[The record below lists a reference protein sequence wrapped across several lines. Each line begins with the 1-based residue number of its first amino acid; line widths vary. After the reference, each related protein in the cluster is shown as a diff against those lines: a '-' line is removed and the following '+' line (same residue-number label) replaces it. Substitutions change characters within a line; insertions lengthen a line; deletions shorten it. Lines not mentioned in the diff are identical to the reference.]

1 MDIELIEMRDFISQY
16 HPFDLLPK
24 EVLDNLPSTMQSSYA
39 RKGSVVVE
47 PGKSCKFLYIIRTGG
62 VETLSPDDQLLARLG
77 EGEAFGVH
85 AMLNDCTALNK
96 VVALE
101 DSLFYMLPYEDFE
114 RLRAEY
120 TQFAYFFAPLGA
132 SRLRDV
138 RSGGAT
144 TADSQLDLMSTK
156 AGDMLGRAPITIGPN
171 ATIKEAAGLMR
182 DERVSC
188 LLVTENDQLVGIMTD
203 RDLRNRVVANAMDYT
218 LPINEIMTPNPIS
231 LDVHN
236 YAFDVLLAMTR
247 ANIRHLP
254 IKNGDDVA
262 GVITNTN
269 LVQRQTTSAVYLVGD
284 IYKREDYAGLAEIV
298 ANIPKVLLHLVESG
312 ASSHN
317 IGHIVTSVSD
327 ATTIRL
333 VQLAE
338 QKLGPPPVPYV
349 WCASGSQAR
358 HEQTGVGDQDNCII
372 LDDSYDEAKHGEYY
386 KELAKFVCDG
396 LNECGYIYCPGEI
409 MAVTDKW
416 RQPLKTWKRYFSS
429 WIEEPEPKALMHSC
443 IFFDL
448 RPIAGEMGL
457 CEELI
462 TLIQAKAQKNSIF
475 RSMMVG
481 NALTHSPPLGF
492 FKNFVL
498 IRGGEHDHQFDLKH
512 TGVVPIV
519 DIARIYALESGIG
532 AVNTYERLMAEKE
545 AKVLSEDGARDLL
558 DSYEFIAITRLEH
571 QASQIRQGIMPD
583 NFMAPDDLS
592 HFERNHL
599 KDAFS
604 VVKTIQSAMASVY
617 NI

>member
-24 EVLDNLPSTMQSSYA
+24 DVLDNLPSTMQSSYA

-47 PGKSCKFLYIIRTGG
+47 AGKQCKFLYIIRTGA
-62 VETLSPDDQLLARLG
+62 VETHSPDGQLLARLG

-85 AMLNDCTALNK
+85 AMLNGCTALNS
-96 VVALE
+96 VTALE
-101 DSLFYMLPYEDFE
+101 DSLFYMLPFDDFE
-114 RLRAEY
+114 RLRNEY

-132 SRLRDV
+132 ARLRDV
-138 RSGGAT
+138 RSSSSPAKD
-144 TADSQLDLMSTK
+144 AQLDLMSTK
-156 AGDMLGRAPITIGPN
+156 AGDMLGRAPVTIGPG
-171 ATIKEAAGLMR
+171 ATIQEAAARMR

-188 LLVTENDQLVGIMTD
+188 LLVTENNKLVGIMTD
-203 RDLRNRVVANAMDYT
+203 RDLRNRVVANALDYSARVDD
-218 LPINEIMTPNPIS
+218 IMTPKPIS
-231 LDVHN
+231 LDIHN

-254 IKNGDDVA
+254 IKDGDNVA

-284 IYKREDYAGLAEIV
+284 IYKRQTYEGLAEIV
-298 ANIPKVLLHLVESG
+298 AKTPKVLLHLVESG

-317 IGHIVTSVSD
+317 IGHIITSVTD
-327 ATTIRL
+327 AVTIRL

-338 QKLGPPPVPYV
+338 AKLGPAPIPYV

-358 HEQTGVGDQDNCII
+358 HEQTGVGDQDNCLV
-372 LDDSYDEAKHGEYY
+372 LDDSYDEAKHGEYF

-396 LNECGYIYCPGEI
+396 LDACGYVYCPGEI
-409 MAVTDKW
+409 MAITDKW

-448 RPIAGEMGL
+448 RPITGETAL
-457 CEELI
+457 YEELVA
-462 TLIQAKAQKNSIF
+462 LIQDKAQRNSIF

-481 NALTHSPPLGF
+481 NALTHTPPLGF

-498 IRGGEHDHQFDLKH
+498 IRGGEHDHRFDLKH

-519 DIARIYALESGIG
+519 DIARIYSLEAGIG
-532 AVNTYERLMAEKE
+532 AVNTYERLMEGQE

-558 DSYEFIAITRLEH
+558 DSYEFIAITRLQH
-571 QASQIRQGIMPD
+571 QARQIRKGVKPD
-583 NFMAPDDLS
+583 NFMAPEDLS

-604 VVKTIQSAMASVY
+604 VVKTIQSSMASAHNV
-617 NI
+617 

>member
-1 MDIELIEMRDFISQY
+1 MDIELIEMRDFIAQY

-24 EVLDNLPSTMQSSYA
+24 DVLDNLPSTMKSSYA
-39 RKGSVVVE
+39 RKGSNVVQA
-47 PGKSCKFLYIIRTGG
+47 GKGCKFLYIVRTGA
-62 VETLSPDDQLLARLG
+62 VETHSPDGQLLARLG

-85 AMLNDCTALNK
+85 AMLNNCVALNT
-96 VVALE
+96 VTAIE

-114 RLRAEY
+114 KLRTEY

-132 SRLRDV
+132 ARLRDV
-138 RSGGAT
+138 RSKSTGTGEG
-144 TADSQLDLMSTK
+144 QIDLMSTK
-156 AGDMLGRAPITIGPN
+156 AGDMLGRAPITITPT
-171 ATIKEAAGLMR
+171 ATIQEAAQTMR
-182 DERVSC
+182 NERVSC
-188 LLVTENDQLVGIMTD
+188 LLVTEQDKLVGILTD
-203 RDLRNRVVANAMDYT
+203 RDLRNRVVANAMDYQM
-218 LPINEIMTPNPIS
+218 PVNDIMTPNPIS
-231 LDVHN
+231 LGVDD

-254 IKNGDDVA
+254 IKDGDDVA

-284 IYKREDYAGLAEIV
+284 IYKRTSYDGLAEIV
-298 ANIPKVLLHLVESG
+298 DNIPKVLLHLVESG

-317 IGHIVTSVSD
+317 IGHIITSVAD
-327 ATTIRL
+327 AVTVRL

-338 QKLGPPPVPYV
+338 EKLGAAPIPYV

-358 HEQTGVGDQDNCII
+358 HEQTGVGDQDNCLV
-372 LDDSYDEAKHGEYY
+372 LDDSYDEAKHGEYF
-386 KELAKFVCDG
+386 KALASFVCDG
-396 LNECGYIYCPGEI
+396 LNACGYIYCPGEI

-416 RQPLKTWKRYFSS
+416 RQPVKTWKRYFTG

-448 RPIAGEMGL
+448 RPITGEVAL
-457 CEELI
+457 FDELQS
-462 TLIQAKAQKNSIF
+462 LVQEKAQKNSIF
-475 RSMMVG
+475 LSMMVG
-481 NALTHSPPLGF
+481 NALTHTPPLGF

-519 DIARIYALESGIG
+519 DIARIYALESGIS
-532 AVNTYERLMAEKE
+532 AVNTYERLMAERE
-545 AKVLSEDGARDLL
+545 AKILSEEGARDLL

-571 QASQIRQGIMPD
+571 QARQIRKGVKPD
-583 NFMAPDDLS
+583 NYMSPEDLS

-604 VVKTIQSAMASVY
+604 VVKTIQSSMASAHNV
-617 NI
+617 

>member
-62 VETLSPDDQLLARLG
+62 VETRSPDGLLLARLG

-85 AMLNDCTALNK
+85 AMLNGCKALNQ
-96 VVALE
+96 VAALE
-101 DSLFYMLPYEDFE
+101 DSLFYMLPFEDFE
-114 RLRAEY
+114 RLRTEY

-132 SRLRDV
+132 ARLRDV
-138 RSGGAT
+138 RSGGANT
-144 TADSQLDLMSTK
+144 KDSQLDLMSTK
-156 AGDMLGRAPITIGPN
+156 AGDMLGRAPVTIGPN
-171 ATIKEAAGLMR
+171 ATIQEAAELMR
-182 DERVSC
+182 NERVSC
-188 LLVTENDQLVGIMTD
+188 LLVTENDKLVGIMTD

-231 LDVHN
+231 LDINN
-236 YAFDVLLAMTR
+236 YAFDVLLAMSR

-254 IKNGDDVA
+254 IKRGDEVA

-284 IYKREDYAGLAEIV
+284 IYKRKDFAGLAEV
-298 ANIPKVLLHLVESG
+298 VSKIPKVLVHLVESG
-312 ASSHN
+312 ATSHN
-317 IGHIVTSVSD
+317 IGHIITSVSD

-338 QKLGPPPVPYV
+338 EKLGPPPVPYV

-358 HEQTGVGDQDNCII
+358 HEQTGAGDQDNCLI
-372 LDDSYDEAKHGEYY
+372 LDDSYDEAKHGEYF
-386 KELAKFVCDG
+386 KGLAQFVCDG
-396 LNECGYIYCPGEI
+396 LDACGYIYCPGEI
-409 MAVTDKW
+409 MAITDKW

-448 RPIAGEMGL
+448 RPITGETGL
-457 CEELI
+457 FDELI
-462 TLIQAKAQKNSIF
+462 TLIQERAQKNSIF

-498 IRGGEHDHQFDLKH
+498 IRGGEHDNQFDLKH

-519 DIARIYALESGIG
+519 DIARIYALESGIS
-532 AVNTYERLMAEKE
+532 AVNTYERLIAEKE
-545 AKVLSEDGARDLL
+545 VKALSESGAQDLL
-558 DSYEFIAITRLEH
+558 DSYEFIAITRLQH
-571 QASQIRQGIMPD
+571 QSRQIRRGVKPD

-599 KDAFS
+599 KDAFT
-604 VVKTIQSAMASVY
+604 VVKTIQTSMANSY
-617 NI
+617 NV